1 MTFPYRL
8 VATDLDGTLLRGDD
22 TVSQR
27 TRDALAA
34 ATAAGA
40 AHIIVTGRAV
50 PWTRHILDDLGY
62 EGLAV
67 CGQGAQVYH
76 AGEHR
81 LLTSLTLDR
90 QLAGVALSKIEAEV
104 GPLALAASRD
114 GLDGEVLVGA
124 GYRLQEGPLPVVAF
138 EDPSELWSAPLNKV
152 YIQHPVL
159 DDDALA
165 KVARA
170 TVGSLVDVVM
180 AGPGIVEILP
190 LGLTKATG
198 LSLAARRLG
207 LRAADTI
214 AFGDMPNDIPMFGWA
229 AHGVAM
235 ANAHEELKAVAH
247 EITASNEQDGIA
259 VVLEQLLQGRRAAV
273 LRRMRGS
280 NARGVFGPDHGLA
293 SRCLTTRPILREGAA
308 RADTRSKRPPPDS
321 CLRAA
326 SRSGRWLLRC
336 LPGAALLGARR
347 TRAHTLGHRRAPLP
361 VGGVDRT
368 GVRRLNYCAPGGAS
382 VPLIFEAGQHTVLR
396 PPLDHD
402 ACSCPSPR
410 TTLRLKVYVPRAA
423 ATPRNSS
430 ARCSWPRAVVIP
442 PQVELR
448 RGRPA
453 EVAWA

>member
-1 MTFPYRL
+1 MSLPYRL
-8 VATDLDGTLLRGDD
+8 IATDLDGTLLRDDD

-34 ATAAGA
+34 ATAAGV

-90 QLAGVALSKIEAEV
+90 QLASLALSKIEAEV

-114 GLDGEVLVGA
+114 GLDGEVLVGP
-124 GYRLQEGPLPVVAF
+124 GYRVQEGPLPVVAY
-138 EDPSELWSAPLNKV
+138 EDPAELWSAPLNKV
-152 YIQHPVL
+152 YIQHPEL

-165 KVARA
+165 RVARA
-170 TVGSLVDVVM
+170 TVGSLVNVVM
-180 AGPGIVEILP
+180 AGAGIVEMLP
-190 LGLTKATG
+190 LGLSKATG

-247 EITASNEQDGIA
+247 EITASNEHDGIA
-259 VVLEQLLQGRRAAV
+259 VVLER
-273 LRRMRGS
+273 
-280 NARGVFGPDHGLA
+280 
-293 SRCLTTRPILREGAA
+293 
-308 RADTRSKRPPPDS
+308 
-321 CLRAA
+321 
-326 SRSGRWLLRC
+326 
-336 LPGAALLGARR
+336 LLG
-347 TRAHTLGHRRAPLP
+347 
-361 VGGVDRT
+361 
-368 GVRRLNYCAPGGAS
+368 
-382 VPLIFEAGQHTVLR
+382 
-396 PPLDHD
+396 
-402 ACSCPSPR
+402 
-410 TTLRLKVYVPRAA
+410 
-423 ATPRNSS
+423 
-430 ARCSWPRAVVIP
+430 
-442 PQVELR
+442 
-448 RGRPA
+448 
-453 EVAWA
+453 